1 METGQQLQSFPNRV
15 LVAGLALL
23 VAVLVGL
30 AAGSVIRDGLPQSKA
45 PAVVTETV
53 PSWAHQ
59 GTGPTDADGGGLP
72 QAKAPAVVTETVP
85 SWAHQG
91 TGPTDADAYQAEANR

>member
-30 AAGSVIRDGLPQSKA
+30 AASSVIRDGLPQSKA
-45 PAVVTETV
+45 PAVVTDAV

-72 QAKAPAVVTETVP
+72 ESTPA
-85 SWAHQG
+85 WAHQG
-91 TGPTDADAYQAEANR
+91 TGPTDADAARAEANR